1 MLSEE
6 IKKEVV
12 DLLNERVNPSF
23 ILLFGSHGKGT
34 AREDSDIDLG
44 YYAVDLLSSYERF
57 ILAGELAQVAKRE
70 VDLVNIREVD
80 TVFAMQIFSTGKLL
94 SCRDENEFI
103 KQRMKAI
110 SMYINLNLNQQRAEV
125 LQSIR
130 ERGSVFGDE

>member
-6 IKKEVV
+6 IKKELV

-57 ILAGELAQVAKRE
+57 ILAGELARVAKKE

-94 SCRDENEFI
+94 SCHDENEFI
-103 KQRMKAI
+103 KQRMKAF
-110 SMYINLNLNQQRAEV
+110 SMYINLNQQRADV

>member
-6 IKKEVV
+6 IKKELVAM
-12 DLLNERVNPSF
+12 LNERVNPSF
-23 ILLFGSHGKGT
+23 IIIFGSYAKGT

-80 TVFAMQIFSTGKLL
+80 TVFAMQIFSTGKLI
-94 SCRDENEFI
+94 SCRDENEFL
-103 KQRMKAI
+103 KQRMRAF
-110 SMYINLNLNQQRAEV
+110 SMYIDLNQQRADI
-125 LQSIR
+125 LQSIQKR
-130 ERGSVFGDE
+130 ESVFCDE

>member
-6 IKKEVV
+6 IKKELVAM
-12 DLLNERVNPSF
+12 LNERVNPSF
-23 ILLFGSHGKGT
+23 TIIFGSYAKGT

-80 TVFAMQIFSTGKLL
+80 TVFAMQIFSTGKLI
-94 SCRDENEFI
+94 SCRDENEFL
-103 KQRMKAI
+103 KQRMRAF
-110 SMYINLNLNQQRAEV
+110 SMYIDLNQQRADI
-125 LQSIR
+125 LQSIQKR
-130 ERGSVFGDE
+130 ESVFCDE

>member
-6 IKKEVV
+6 IKKELV

-23 ILLFGSHGKGT
+23 ILLFGSHAKGT

-44 YYAVDLLSSYERF
+44 YYAVELLSSYERF

-70 VDLVNIREVD
+70 VDVVNIREVD

-103 KQRMKAI
+103 KQRMKAF
-110 SMYINLNLNQQRAEV
+110 SMYIHLNQQRADV